1 MITIHAYMK
10 INKEHRTE
18 FLEKV
23 KHVIAASQ
31 SETGNISYNL
41 YENTQVQNEFVMLE
55 EWQDEEAIE
64 FHGKTEHFQQFMKIV
79 QGFLL
84 EAPVIKRIS

>member
-1 MITIHAYMK
+1 MITMHGYMK
-10 INKEHRTE
+10 INKDHRTE

-23 KHVIAASQ
+23 KDVIAASRA
-31 SETGNISYNL
+31 ETGNISYNL
-41 YENTQVQNEFVMLE
+41 YENTHEQNHFVMLE

-64 FHGKTEHFQQFMKIV
+64 IHGKTEHFQHFLKLAQS
-79 QGFLL
+79 FLL